1 MYERG
6 CAQLTYVDDA
16 LPWVAKIGDISQF
29 IDLIDMPLILD
40 DRVPQRLSVE
50 WVATKEGAN
59 EIQAFVGTDVEPDLL
74 IRKFS
79 ADAARHSRRR
89 VLKPYQ
95 RHPSSPSSR
104 RRG

>member
-6 CAQLTYVDDA
+6 CAQLTYVDGA

-50 WVATKEGAN
+50 WVATKEGRMRSR
-59 EIQAFVGTDVEPDLL
+59 PL
-74 IRKFS
+74 S
-79 ADAARHSRRR
+79 ARMW
-89 VLKPYQ
+89 
-95 RHPSSPSSR
+95 SPTS
-104 RRG
+104 